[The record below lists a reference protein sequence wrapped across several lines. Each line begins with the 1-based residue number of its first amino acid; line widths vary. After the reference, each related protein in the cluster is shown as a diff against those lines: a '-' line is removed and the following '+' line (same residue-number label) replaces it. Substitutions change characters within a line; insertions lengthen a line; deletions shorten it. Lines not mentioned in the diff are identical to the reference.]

1 MAAGELDPGLMIW
14 HGNQLEDLRDVLAA
28 WLRRQ
33 PLAPLENEII
43 LVQSQGMGQWLKLA
57 LAGAD
62 GVSAAV
68 SMQLP
73 SQFLWRAYRDVLG
86 PDAVPADSPLERRTL
101 VWRLMRLLPA
111 LSAGPEFAVLRGFL
125 AGDDDGRKLF
135 QLAGKLAELF
145 DQYQVYRAD
154 WLADWQAGRD
164 GLAQADG
171 QWRALTDDDRWQP
184 ALWRATTLSW
194 AVISSTRSSRSRTCS
209 SSIFM
214 AGRSSWG
221 KALSM
226 SPMSPAIWVRPVFAP
241 TGMCRPNSRQKPR
254 IALMCCVRAAIH
266 SERVRCIACKA
277 CCSTVLTRTGL
288 MSLLRAAS
296 SNAAAS
302 AASVLLRR
310 T

>member
-57 LAGAD
+57 LAGGD

-111 LSAGPEFAVLRGFL
+111 LSTGPEFAVLRGFL

-164 GLAQADG
+164 GLAQTDG
-171 QWRALTDDDRWQP
+171 QWRALADDDRWQP
-184 ALWRATTLSW
+184 ALWRALL
-194 AVISSTRSSRSRTCS
+194 ADIAADGHQDIGRAQIHQQFLQALAAAPSRPP
-209 SSIFM
+209 
-214 AGRSSWG
+214 GG
-221 KALSM
+221 K
-226 SPMSPAIWVRPVFAP
+226 SPAR
-241 TGMCRPNSRQKPR
+241 G
-254 IALMCCVRAAIH
+254 
-266 SERVRCIACKA
+266 
-277 CCSTVLTRTGL
+277 
-288 MSLLRAAS
+288 
-296 SNAAAS
+296 
-302 AASVLLRR
+302 
-310 T
+310 

>member
-101 VWRLMRLLPA
+101 VWRLMRLLP
-111 LSAGPEFAVLRGFL
+111 PPRP
-125 AGDDDGRKLF
+125 
-135 QLAGKLAELF
+135 
-145 DQYQVYRAD
+145 
-154 WLADWQAGRD
+154 
-164 GLAQADG
+164 
-171 QWRALTDDDRWQP
+171 LTMICW
-184 ALWRATTLSW
+184 
-194 AVISSTRSSRSRTCS
+194 
-209 SSIFM
+209 
-214 AGRSSWG
+214 
-221 KALSM
+221 
-226 SPMSPAIWVRPVFAP
+226 
-241 TGMCRPNSRQKPR
+241 PR
-254 IALMCCVRAAIH
+254 R
-266 SERVRCIACKA
+266 
-277 CCSTVLTRTGL
+277 
-288 MSLLRAAS
+288 
-296 SNAAAS
+296 
-302 AASVLLRR
+302 
-310 T
+310 